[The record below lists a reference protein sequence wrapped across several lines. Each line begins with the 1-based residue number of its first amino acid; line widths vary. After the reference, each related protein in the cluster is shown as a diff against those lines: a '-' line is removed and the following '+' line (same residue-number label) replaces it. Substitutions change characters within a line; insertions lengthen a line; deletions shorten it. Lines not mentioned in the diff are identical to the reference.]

1 VSVATY
7 TPEMGARITAL
18 LSEWKLPTAAGELVR
33 RLVAGGHGE
42 ALLVVAEVLEL
53 EAAGRKERRTDR
65 LRRASKLPPG
75 KTFDTLDKARVPP
88 SALLRVQELSRGEFV
103 DHAGNVLLFG
113 MPGVGKSHLACAL
126 GHALVEAGRSV
137 LFTPTYQLVQQLLAA
152 RRDLSLPR
160 ALRALD
166 VFDAILLD
174 DLGYVQQTAEEA
186 EVLFTLMAERYER
199 WSLIREPDSHLE
211 NRNGL
216 ACAVGSRIRRRS
228 SRPRSDRC
236 GSLRSRTSSSCRTR
250 SDGLGTGSIH
260 RVVPCLSRQAKKLR
274 VSKSSLTR
282 HGVIVR
288 TSSSGLRINSN
299 ASTLYISSIRFLQNS
314 SAPVGIRAPL
324 FFGRASIA
332 ARSFAHA
339 FFWRTR
345 GRASRIACGTVV
357 GLNASIF
364 AWRTCSRACR
374 RASRPSVPRLVV
386 EGSPRSRLRS
396 NPTATSALMGFSF
409 EGQRVL

>member
-1 VSVATY
+1 MSAAMY

-42 ALLVVAEVLEL
+42 ALGVVAEVLEL

-75 KTFDTLDKARVPP
+75 KTFDTLDKTRVPQ
-88 SALLRVQELSRGEFV
+88 SALLRVQELSRGDFV

-126 GHALVEAGRSV
+126 GHALVDAGRSV

-199 WSLIREPDSHLE
+199 RSLIITSNLVFSEWDRIFKTPMATAAAIDRLVHHATIIEIERKSVRAE
-211 NRNGL
+211 EAKKRNAGK
-216 ACAVGSRIRRRS
+216 
-228 SRPRSDRC
+228 
-236 GSLRSRTSSSCRTR
+236 RTSED
-250 SDGLGTGSIH
+250 DG
-260 RVVPCLSRQAKKLR
+260 
-274 VSKSSLTR
+274 
-282 HGVIVR
+282 
-288 TSSSGLRINSN
+288 
-299 ASTLYISSIRFLQNS
+299 
-314 SAPVGIRAPL
+314 
-324 FFGRASIA
+324 
-332 ARSFAHA
+332 
-339 FFWRTR
+339 
-345 GRASRIACGTVV
+345 
-357 GLNASIF
+357 
-364 AWRTCSRACR
+364 
-374 RASRPSVPRLVV
+374 
-386 EGSPRSRLRS
+386 
-396 NPTATSALMGFSF
+396 
-409 EGQRVL
+409 